1 MADSRYGAGSVHDE
15 LGTSCHSRAS
25 ESSSGDSAANLK
37 RFLQVKGAV
46 EYLSF
51 HKANCSDLKP
61 TAAIKIAGETSITS
75 DMQMAPPLWQNAKKN

>member
-1 MADSRYGAGSVHDE
+1 M
-15 LGTSCHSRAS
+15 
-25 ESSSGDSAANLK
+25 K
-37 RFLQVKGAV
+37 RFLQFKGAV

-75 DMQMAPPLWQNAKKN
+75 DMQMAPPLWQKVKKN